1 MSHWES
7 GSGSPH
13 NEVNTQAAGEAI
25 CARMG
30 ICWHL
35 LVVLLSNLPCPFKG
49 ARRHSHP
56 LPTPAYTFLQKTA
69 GTDQP
74 GSSRT
79 LSTSCRQAQPG
90 SCLSYYSRDL
100 RIKSREQYWSCEVSD
115 SLTPATEPLH
125 CKLQC
130 GLAKHLSGTSCLC
143 LIACV

>member
-7 GSGSPH
+7 GLGSPH
-13 NEVNTQAAGEAI
+13 NQVNTQAAGETI
-25 CARMG
+25 GARMG
-30 ICWHL
+30 VCWHPL
-35 LVVLLSNLPCPFKG
+35 LVLLGYLPCPFKG

-56 LPTPAYTFLQKTA
+56 LPTPTYTSLQKTA
-69 GTDQP
+69 RRDRP

-90 SCLSYYSRDL
+90 SCLSYYSQDVRN
-100 RIKSREQYWSCEVSD
+100 KSREQYWSCEVSN
-115 SLTPATEPLH
+115 SLNPSTESLH

-130 GLAKHLSGTSCLC
+130 GLAKHLSGTFCLC